1 MSFVEKLEK
10 LVLGVEFM
18 DKVTYVKTK
27 YRQEQWEKL
36 INDCQS
42 SGLLVD
48 EWCEKNQVSRSAYYY
63 WLRKIREKA
72 CEAML
77 PSIPEQ
83 NKSISF
89 AKIELQPNCPTSS
102 IITIHLSGATL
113 EVRDGTSQQT
123 IESVLLALKKIC

>member
-1 MSFVEKLEK
+1 MSLVEKLEK

-27 YRQEQWEKL
+27 YRQDQWKKL
-36 INDCQS
+36 IKECQS
-42 SGLLVD
+42 SGLQVN
-48 EWCEKNQVSRSAYYY
+48 EWCEKNQVSRSADYY

-77 PSIPEQ
+77 PVIPEQ
-83 NKSISF
+83 NKSIAF
-89 AKIELQPNCPTSS
+89 AKIELQPNRPTSFV
-102 IITIHLSGATL
+102 ITIHLSGDTL